1 MNIQPRQGGKRVGR
15 GRRGP
20 SRASGTQAVTRQGE
34 EKVGKGIYRDP
45 ERSQR
50 QTECGFNH
58 PCSPLVEQGACEQY
72 VIPLARAG
80 GRHRVCGLATGSSS
94 EILLGSGG
102 THL

>member
-34 EKVGKGIYRDP
+34 EKVGKGISRDP

-50 QTECGFNH
+50 QTEAF
-58 PCSPLVEQGACEQY
+58 
-72 VIPLARAG
+72 R
-80 GRHRVCGLATGSSS
+80 SSRKEKPWQRQS
-94 EILLGSGG
+94 CTRGQELPGDS
-102 THL
+102 